1 MPDNSPLQVRLDTLN
16 DTLVLKYVESDI
28 IPLLTDLSRDDALKP
43 NEVAEAII
51 NENFIVA
58 FNLSENVLTLV
69 EPLGVLID
77 DMRDYNR
84 QVQSSAVL
92 NTSPVDYAD
101 VKVLRELILPVLNAF
116 DHFFESSSGVWGT
129 QPARFTSF
137 LHSHV
142 GLGLLFGEILNEDIQ
157 TDDVDLEELAL
168 FFTDAMQVYVPEF
181 QGTQWMAFITTDML
195 PALGDI
201 SADSSVAVVFD
212 SLSEL
217 ISPSLFEALNT
228 SLTNLQRNTLK
239 DQIKKLP
246 GELLRHL

>member
-16 DTLVLKYVESDI
+16 DTLVLQYVESDI

-77 DMRDYNR
+77 DMRDYNQ

-92 NTSPVDYAD
+92 NTSPVDYAN

-116 DHFFESSSGVWGT
+116 DHFL
-129 QPARFTSF
+129 AFTASC
-137 LHSHV
+137 
-142 GLGLLFGEILNEDIQ
+142 LGLVISHC
-157 TDDVDLEELAL
+157 
-168 FFTDAMQVYVPEF
+168 
-181 QGTQWMAFITTDML
+181 
-195 PALGDI
+195 LGG
-201 SADSSVAVVFD
+201 V
-212 SLSEL
+212 
-217 ISPSLFEALNT
+217 
-228 SLTNLQRNTLK
+228 
-239 DQIKKLP
+239 
-246 GELLRHL
+246 